1 MKRLKNLLLT
11 NIVKQVL
18 KTAQFAAGTSSHWGM
33 YQPKEPKTKF

>member
-18 KTAQFAAGTSSHWGM
+18 KTAQLAAGTSSHWGM